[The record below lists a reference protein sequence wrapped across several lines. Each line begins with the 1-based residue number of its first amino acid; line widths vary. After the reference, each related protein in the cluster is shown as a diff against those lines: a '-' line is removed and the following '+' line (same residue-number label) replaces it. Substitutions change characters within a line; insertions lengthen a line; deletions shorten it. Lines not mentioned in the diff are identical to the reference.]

1 MLKDYIMHEK
11 FSQKIIERLSLY
23 HCIFEDCL
31 DQGIQIISS
40 QKIASLLK
48 IDDSQIRKDL
58 RLLNNSGKC
67 KVGYDVQE
75 LKASIEKTLGF
86 KRSKGAFIVG
96 AGNLGFALAKYNN
109 FVSYGLN
116 VLALFDN
123 DPLKIGNIVNGKE
136 IFNIDKLQSLS
147 KKLNVELV
155 ILTVPRQVAQSVT
168 NLLVEANIKFIW
180 NFSPTV
186 LNVPDGVQV
195 LNENLMGNF
204 LKFTGQYKKEDSM
217 KTNIKICMGSS
228 CFARGNNKNLE
239 IIEKYIY
246 DNKLN
251 AQVEL
256 EGFCCEGKCQS
267 GPNLKIDDKCYT
279 QVTKE
284 KLKTIL
290 EGLKNG

>member
-1 MLKDYIMHEK
+1 MSED
-11 FSQKIIERLSLY
+11 FSQKVIERFALY

-31 DQGIQIISS
+31 DKGIQVISS
-40 QKIASLLK
+40 RKIAELLH
-48 IDDSQIRKDL
+48 IDDSQVRKDL
-58 RLLNNSGKC
+58 KLLKNFGKC
-67 KVGYDVQE
+67 KVGYRIDQ
-75 LKASIEKTLGF
+75 LKASIEKSLGF
-86 KRSKGAFIVG
+86 KRAKVAFIVG

-123 DPLKIGNIVNGKE
+123 DPLKVGSIVNGKE
-136 IFNIDKLQSLS
+136 IFHIDKLTSLS

-155 ILTVPRQVAQSVT
+155 ILTVPRQIAQSVA
-168 NLLVEANIKFIW
+168 NLLVTANIKFIW

-186 LNVPDGVQV
+186 LDVPNDVQV

-204 LKFTGQYKKEDSM
+204 LKFTEHYKKENKM
-217 KTNIKICMGSS
+217 KNNIKICMGSS

-239 IIEKYIY
+239 FIEKYIQ
-246 DNKLN
+246 DNNLN
-251 AQVEL
+251 ATVEL

-267 GPNLKIDDKCYT
+267 GPNLKVDDKLYT
-279 QVTKE
+279 QVNEE
-284 KLKTIL
+284 KIKIIL